1 MTRDKEKYRTL
12 ITFNDSGFYTR
23 GTRLP
28 DVSLRRLVCLCDAA
42 VLPRTER
49 ERSLFG
55 SATDKTGTSGIDPH
69 RYFRGGFRMNE
80 KESYLFGKMHF
91 VHAARG

>member
-1 MTRDKEKYRTL
+1 MTRDKEKHHTL
-12 ITFNDSGFYTR
+12 ITFNDSGFHTR
-23 GTRLP
+23 GARLP
-28 DVSLRRLVCLCDAA
+28 DASLRRRGGCLS
-42 VLPRTER
+42 LLRTER

-55 SATDKTGTSGIDPH
+55 SATDKAGASGTDPH
-69 RYFRGGFRMNE
+69 RCFRGGFRMNE